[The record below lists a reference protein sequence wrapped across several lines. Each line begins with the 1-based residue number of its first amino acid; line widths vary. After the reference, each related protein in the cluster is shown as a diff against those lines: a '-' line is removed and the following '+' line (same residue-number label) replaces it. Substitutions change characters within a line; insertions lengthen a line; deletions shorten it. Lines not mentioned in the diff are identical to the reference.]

1 MRSHTISK
9 KPRRVVTDEYPTL
22 NQLSE
27 RISIIVQV
35 LRFCTSVQFQLFIQI
50 QVPKLE

>member
-22 NQLSE
+22 NENRQNARDLSKCIFLND
-27 RISIIVQV
+27 RGKNILILDSF
-35 LRFCTSVQFQLFIQI
+35 LP
-50 QVPKLE
+50 VP

>member
-35 LRFCTSVQFQLFIQI
+35 RFCTSVQFQLFIQI